1 MVDTGAVKLEDRL
14 IYRDALMLVLD
25 KPQGI
30 PVHPGPGGGPN
41 LEDGFDAL
49 RFGLPR
55 VPNLAHRL
63 DRDTSG
69 CLILGRHRK
78 ALSRLGKLFQDGRID
93 KTYLALLPVVPSEV
107 SGTIDKPLTKV
118 HKWKGWKM
126 RVAESMAEEGAQ
138 ETVTDYK
145 VLGSADGVSLIA
157 FYPRTGRTHQIRV
170 HALEQFGA
178 AIIGDTIY
186 GTDEDKQRPRL
197 FLHAARLVIPLYP
210 NKDAVTVTA
219 PTPPEFQEFQAV
231 AKWDGTL

>member
-1 MVDTGAVKLEDRL
+1 MDLESRL

-25 KPQGI
+25 KPAGI
-30 PVHPGPGGGPN
+30 PVHAGPGGGPN

-55 VPNLAHRL
+55 MPHLAHRL

-78 ALSRLGKLFQDGRID
+78 ALARLGKLFQDGRIG
-93 KTYLALLPVVPSEV
+93 KTYLALLPKVPTEL

-118 HKWKGWKM
+118 HKHKGWKM
-126 RVAESMAEEGAQ
+126 RAADSMAEEGAQ

-145 VLGSADGVSLIA
+145 VLNSADGVSLVA

-170 HALEQFGA
+170 HATAQFGQ
-178 AIIGDTIY
+178 AILGDTIY
-186 GTDEDKQRPRL
+186 GADDDKKRPRL
-197 FLHAARLVIPLYP
+197 YLHAARLVVPLYP
-210 NKDAVTVTA
+210 NREPITITA
-219 PTPPEFQEFQAV
+219 SIPPEFQEFQAV
-231 AKWDGTL
+231 AKWDGAL

>member
-1 MVDTGAVKLEDRL
+1 MTLEDRL

-25 KPQGI
+25 KPAGI
-30 PVHPGPGGGPN
+30 PVHAGPGGGPN
-41 LEDGFDAL
+41 LEEGFDAL

-55 VPNLAHRL
+55 LPHLAHRL

-78 ALSRLGKLFQDGRID
+78 ALSRLGKLFQEGRIE
-93 KTYLALLPVVPSEV
+93 KTYLALLPVVPTEL

-118 HKWKGWKM
+118 HKHKGWKM

-145 VLGSADGVSLIA
+145 VLNSGDGMSLIA

-170 HALEQFGA
+170 HALDHFGV
-178 AIIGDTIY
+178 AILGDTIY
-186 GTDEDKQRPRL
+186 GGEGDKTAKRL
-197 FLHAARLVIPLYP
+197 YLHAARLVIPLYP
-210 NKDAVTVTA
+210 KKDAITVTA
-219 PTPPEFQEFQAV
+219 PTPAEFQEFQAV
-231 AKWDGTL
+231 AKWDGAL